1 MTDTID
7 IRVDGETVEL
17 QVEEL
22 SRIERMKKAAE
33 APDVLL
39 NGPNKVTP
47 ETIQFMI
54 DLITEQTVLT
64 EDLIEELPKSEFER
78 LMKGVVSIS
87 FDDDS
92 LDFERE
98 QTDGFKNERAITFN
112 DDGSVDLEDWE

>member
-7 IRVDGETVEL
+7 IRVDGEAVEL
-17 QVEEL
+17 EVEEL
-22 SRIERMKKAAE
+22 SLIERMKKAAE
-33 APDVLL
+33 APEALL
-39 NGPNKVTP
+39 NSPNKVTP

-78 LMKGVVSIS
+78 LMKGVVAIS

-92 LDFERE
+92 LDLERE
-98 QTDGFKNERAITFN
+98 ESITFN
-112 DDGSVDLEDWE
+112 DDGSLDLDEWR

>member
-92 LDFERE
+92 LDLERE
-98 QTDGFKNERAITFN
+98 ETITFN